1 MVENEYAKAL
11 YEIAQENQKE
21 DKYREYFKALIT
33 IYFEDEDF
41 KKLLNSPFIDKDE
54 KKNVI
59 KNTFGKVF
67 DEDFLNFL
75 YVVIDHNRAYK
86 LVDIKDEYKNIE
98 KIILPSTY
106 NGKNITTVT
115 SNALYGCI
123 NLSEVYV
130 GPTYKVFEE
139 NAFNGCISLEK
150 IYFFQMDGNTL
161 SPASTG
167 LLNGTSKNIKIYI
180 PEGANYTSGYTWSNY
195 ASYFV
200 YFKRGE

>member
-21 DKYREYFKALIT
+21 EKYREYFKALIT

-59 KNTFGKVF
+59 KNTFSKVF

-86 LVDIKDEYKNIE
+86 LVDIKDEYKKLVLASSGIVRIHVRSAKKLSSSELKNIE
-98 KIILPSTY
+98 DSLKEKYS
-106 NGKNITTVT
+106 GKKLELRNEVDEALIGGIQITANDE
-115 SNALYGCI
+115 SI
-123 NLSEVYV
+123 DLSA
-130 GPTYKVFEE
+130 KS
-139 NAFNGCISLEK
+139 SLEK
-150 IYFFQMDGNTL
+150 L
-161 SPASTG
+161 KSA
-167 LLNGTSKNIKIYI
+167 L
-180 PEGANYTSGYTWSNY
+180 
-195 ASYFV
+195 
-200 YFKRGE
+200 